1 MKKTDGLSPNQEK
14 IMSILEYKK
23 IEVVARPELLDL
35 MKKHM
40 QVKDKTDLIE
50 KLQKK
55 KRLVPIKKGIYMVVP
70 LRAVDKRWSL
80 SELEMANYLLKGDYY
95 IGLCNAFNL
104 HGFTEQ
110 VPNKLFI
117 FNTRYS
123 SEKEILHYK
132 IKFFKIKREKLFG
145 ILDRYKYPY
154 SDKERTI
161 IDALDRPEYLGGLG
175 MVMDSIKESR
185 FDKRRLIDY
194 SIRYGSIK
202 VMKIAGLLTNSI
214 RLSNILKKKKA
225 LSYYTTVKK
234 TRENITNKKWKI
246 RLI

>member
-95 IGLCNAFNL
+95 IGLCNAFN
-104 HGFTEQ
+104 
-110 VPNKLFI
+110 
-117 FNTRYS
+117 
-123 SEKEILHYK
+123 
-132 IKFFKIKREKLFG
+132 
-145 ILDRYKYPY
+145 
-154 SDKERTI
+154 
-161 IDALDRPEYLGGLG
+161 
-175 MVMDSIKESR
+175 
-185 FDKRRLIDY
+185 
-194 SIRYGSIK
+194 
-202 VMKIAGLLTNSI
+202 
-214 RLSNILKKKKA
+214 
-225 LSYYTTVKK
+225 
-234 TRENITNKKWKI
+234 
-246 RLI
+246 